1 MAFDRIPIGKFSLI
15 TRLSPKAL
23 RLYDDRGLLVP
34 EVKDL
39 CTGYRYYT
47 GAQIPR
53 GVSIK
58 TLCGLGFSL
67 CEIDVLLT
75 AKGERDTGTIRELF
89 EKRRREIRS
98 EVQRLQQIE
107 TILANEAASLESI
120 YMSLN
125 EPVIK
130 DVPSQRIVG
139 KKGTGQYSETISQ
152 LMPALCDQIFSEEN
166 QKNGLKVTGPF
177 MTLYYDCEYR
187 EEDATMECAA
197 PITGRIVLSDPEMEV
212 RTLPGGKVLSL
223 IHEGSYAKLHEAWSR
238 IGAYAE
244 EQEFIANGLHR
255 EVYLNDPNIVSEKEH
270 LTELQ
275 IPVDLAPEKRRPVN
289 GKTGICLFS
298 CFCL

>member
-58 TLCGLGFSL
+58 TLCGLGFTL
-67 CEIDVLLT
+67 CEIDVLLA
-75 AKGERDTGTIRELF
+75 AKAEQDAATITELF
-89 EKRRREIRS
+89 GKRKWEIRS

-107 TILANEAASLESI
+107 AILANEAASLESI

-125 EPVIK
+125 EPLIK
-130 DVPSQRIVG
+130 NVPSQRIVG
-139 KKGTGQYSETISQ
+139 KKGTGPYSETISR
-152 LMPALCDQIFSEEN
+152 LMPDLCGQLFSEEN
-166 QKNGLKVTGPF
+166 QKNSLKITGPF

-187 EEDATMECAA
+187 EKDATLECVV
-197 PITGRIVLSDPEMEV
+197 PIAGRIALSDPAMEV
-212 RTLPGGKVLSL
+212 RNLPGGNVLSL
-223 IHEGSYAKLHEAWSR
+223 IHKGSYSKLHEAWSR
-238 IGAYAE
+238 IGAFAE
-244 EQEFIANGLHR
+244 EREYISNGLHR
-255 EVYLNDPNIVSEKEH
+255 EVYLNDPQEVSEEDL

-275 IPVDLAPEKRRPVN
+275 IPVDTSAK
-289 GKTGICLFS
+289 
-298 CFCL
+298 

>member
-34 EVKDL
+34 GVKDL

-47 GAQIPR
+47 GAQIPL

-67 CEIDVLLT
+67 CEIDVLLQ
-75 AKGERDTGTIRELF
+75 AKAGHDTGTIRELF
-89 EKRRREIRS
+89 EKRRREIQS

-107 TILANEAASLESI
+107 AILANEAASLESI

-125 EPVIK
+125 EPLIK

-139 KKGTGQYSETISQ
+139 KKGTGTYGETISR
-152 LMPALCDQIFSEEN
+152 LMPALCGQIFSEEN

-177 MTLYYDCEYR
+177 MTLYHDSEYR
-187 EEDATMECAA
+187 EKDATMECVA
-197 PITGRIVLSDPEMEV
+197 PITGRIILSDPEMEV

-223 IHEGSYAKLHEAWSR
+223 IHKGSFSKLHESWSR

-244 EQEFIANGLHR
+244 EREFIPNGLHR
-255 EVYLNDPNIVSEKEH
+255 EVYLNDPNIVGEEDL

-275 IPVDLAPEKRRPVN
+275 IPVDPAARKPSPQ
-289 GKTGICLFS
+289 
-298 CFCL
+298 

>member
-34 EVKDL
+34 GVKDL

-47 GAQIPR
+47 GAQIPL

-58 TLCGLGFSL
+58 TLCSLGFSL

-75 AKGERDTGTIRELF
+75 AKSEHDTGTIRVLF
-89 EKRRREIRS
+89 EKRRRNIRS
-98 EVQRLQQIE
+98 EVRRLQQIE
-107 TILANEAASLESI
+107 AILENEAASLESI

-125 EPVIK
+125 EPLIR
-130 DVPSQRIVG
+130 DVPAQRIVG
-139 KKGTGQYSETISQ
+139 KKGTGSYSETISR
-152 LMPALCDQIFSEEN
+152 LMPGLCSQIFSEEN

-177 MTLYYDCEYR
+177 MTLYHDGEYR
-187 EEDATMECAA
+187 EKDATMECVA
-197 PITGRIVLSDPEMEV
+197 PIAGRIVLSDPEMEV
-212 RTLPGGKVLSL
+212 RTLPAGKVLSL
-223 IHEGSYAKLHEAWSR
+223 IHKGSYNKLHEAWSR

-244 EQEFIANGLHR
+244 EREFVPNGLHR
-255 EVYLNDPNIVSEKEH
+255 EVYLSDPHVVSEEDL

-275 IPVDLAPEKRRPVN
+275 IPVDLSALKS
-289 GKTGICLFS
+289 TS
-298 CFCL
+298 C

>member
-67 CEIDVLLT
+67 CEIDVLLQAKSEHDT
-75 AKGERDTGTIRELF
+75 ATITELF
-89 EKRRREIRS
+89 GKRRREIRS

-107 TILANEAASLESI
+107 AILANETASLESI
-120 YMSLN
+120 YMTLN
-125 EPVIK
+125 EPLIR
-130 DVPSQRIVG
+130 DVPAQRIVG
-139 KKGTGQYSETISQ
+139 KKGTGPYGETISR

-177 MTLYYDCEYR
+177 MTLYHDCEYR
-187 EEDATMECAA
+187 EKDATMECVA
-197 PITGRIVLSDPEMEV
+197 PITGRIILSDPAMEV

-223 IHEGSYAKLHEAWSR
+223 IHKGSYNRASR
-238 IGAYAE
+238 GME
-244 EQEFIANGLHR
+244 PDRCLCRGTGVRPERSPPGS
-255 EVYLNDPNIVSEKEH
+255 VS
-270 LTELQ
+270 
-275 IPVDLAPEKRRPVN
+275 
-289 GKTGICLFS
+289 
-298 CFCL
+298 

>member
-15 TRLSPKAL
+15 TRLSQKAL

-58 TLCGLGFSL
+58 TLCGIGFTL
-67 CEIDVLLT
+67 CEIDVILK
-75 AKGERDTGTIRELF
+75 AKAEHDAATITELF
-89 EKRRREIRS
+89 GKRRQDIRS

-107 TILANEAASLESI
+107 AILANEAASLESI

-125 EPVIK
+125 EPLIK

-139 KKGTGQYSETISQ
+139 KKGTGPYSETISR
-152 LMPALCDQIFSEEN
+152 LMPDLCGQLFSEEN
-166 QKNGLKVTGPF
+166 QKNGLTVTGPF
-177 MTLYYDCEYR
+177 ITLYHDCEYR
-187 EEDATMECAA
+187 EKDATMECVA

-212 RTLPGGKVLSL
+212 RTLTGGKVLSL
-223 IHEGSYAKLHEAWSR
+223 IHKGSYSKLHESWSR

-244 EQEFIANGLHR
+244 EREFIPNGLHR
-255 EVYLNDPNIVSEKEH
+255 EVYLNDPNSVSEEDL

-275 IPVDLAPEKRRPVN
+275 IPVNMTV
-289 GKTGICLFS
+289 GKI
-298 CFCL
+298 

>member
-1 MAFDRIPIGKFSLI
+1 M
-15 TRLSPKAL
+15 SPNAL

-47 GAQIPR
+47 GAQIPQ

-58 TLCGLGFSL
+58 TLCSLGFSL
-67 CEIDVLLT
+67 CEIDVLLA
-75 AKGERDTGTIRELF
+75 AKAEQDTVMIKELF
-89 EKRRREIRS
+89 DKRRQDIRS

-107 TILANEAASLESI
+107 AILENEAASLESI

-125 EPVIK
+125 EPLIK
-130 DVPSQRIVG
+130 EVPSQRILG
-139 KKGTGQYSETISQ
+139 KKGTGAYDETICR
-152 LMPALCDQIFSEEN
+152 LMPALCGQIFSEEN

-177 MTLYYDCEYR
+177 MTLYYDSEYCEK
-187 EEDATMECAA
+187 DGTMECAA
-197 PITGRIVLSDPEMEV
+197 PITGRIALSDPVMEV

-223 IHEGSYAKLHEAWSR
+223 IHKGSYSKLHEAWSR

-244 EQEFIANGLHR
+244 EREFVSNGLHR
-255 EVYLNDPNIVSEKEH
+255 EVYLNDPNVVSEDEL

-275 IPVDLAPEKRRPVN
+275 IPVDLTA
-289 GKTGICLFS
+289 GKPS
-298 CFCL
+298 CS

>member
-34 EVKDL
+34 EIKDL

-89 EKRRREIRS
+89 EKRRGEIRS

-107 TILANEAASLESI
+107 VILANEAASLESI

-125 EPVIK
+125 EPLIK

-139 KKGTGQYSETISQ
+139 KKGTGPYSDTISR
-152 LMPALCDQIFSEEN
+152 LMPALCGQIFSEEN

-187 EEDATMECAA
+187 EKDATMECAA

-223 IHEGSYAKLHEAWSR
+223 IHKGPYSKLHEAWSR

-244 EQEFIANGLHR
+244 EREFVSSGPQR
-255 EVYLNDPNIVSEKEH
+255 EVYLTDPNVVSEEEL

-275 IPVDLAPEKRRPVN
+275 IPVDLAA
-289 GKTGICLFS
+289 GKPS
-298 CFCL
+298 SA

>member
-34 EVKDL
+34 GVKDL

-47 GAQIPR
+47 GAQIPL

-67 CEIDVLLT
+67 SEIDVLLA
-75 AKGERDTGTIRELF
+75 AKASRDTATITELF
-89 EKRRREIRS
+89 GKRRQEIRS
-98 EVQRLQQIE
+98 EVRRLQQIE
-107 TILANEAASLESI
+107 AILANETASLESI

-125 EPVIK
+125 EPLIK
-130 DVPSQRIVG
+130 DVPPQRIVG
-139 KKGTGQYSETISQ
+139 KKGTGPYSETISR
-152 LMPALCDQIFSEEN
+152 LMPDLCGQLFSEEN
-166 QKNGLKVTGPF
+166 QRNGLKVTGPF
-177 MTLYYDCEYR
+177 MTLYHDCEYR
-187 EEDATMECAA
+187 EKDATMECVA

-212 RTLPGGKVLSL
+212 RILPGGNVLSL
-223 IHEGSYAKLHEAWSR
+223 IHKGSYNKLHEAWSR

-244 EQEFIANGLHR
+244 EKEYVPNGLHR
-255 EVYLNDPNIVSEKEH
+255 EVYLNDPNIVSEEEL

-275 IPVDLAPEKRRPVN
+275 IPVDTATKKP
-289 GKTGICLFS
+289 GCS
-298 CFCL
+298 

>member
-23 RLYDDRGLLVP
+23 RLYDERGLLVP

-58 TLCGLGFSL
+58 TLCSLGFSL
-67 CEIDVLLT
+67 CEIDMLLA
-75 AKGERDTGTIRELF
+75 AKAEQDPATIAELF
-89 EKRRREIRS
+89 GKRRGEIRS
-98 EVQRLQQIE
+98 EVRRLQQIE
-107 TILANEAASLESI
+107 AVLADDAASLEMI

-125 EPVIK
+125 EPLIK
-130 DVPSQRIVG
+130 DVPSQRIIA
-139 KKGTGQYSETISQ
+139 KKGTGPYSETISR
-152 LMPALCDQIFSEEN
+152 LMPDLCSQIFSVEN
-166 QKNGLKVTGPF
+166 LKNGLKVTGPF
-177 MTLYYDCEYR
+177 MTLYHDGEYR
-187 EEDATMECAA
+187 EKDATMECVA
-197 PITGRIVLSDPEMEV
+197 PITGRIALTDPTMEV

-223 IHEGSYAKLHEAWSR
+223 IHKGSYLRLHESWSR

-244 EQEFIANGLHR
+244 EREFVPNGPHR
-255 EVYLNDPNIVSEKEH
+255 EVYLNDPNVVGEEEL

-275 IPVDLAPEKRRPVN
+275 IPVVMEVPNPLRR
-289 GKTGICLFS
+289 
-298 CFCL
+298 